1 MSLISSTI
9 IHHMR
14 LAGSKCDA
22 LHSRR
27 RHQWQWRCWDA
38 VELPPAPGSNP
49 HILHSA
55 PAARLLGALLR
66 KKLKMQ
72 KLSTEGSCAWHCLM
86 IGRRII
92 SSSACRPVPS
102 LFSQAPQLTFTC
114 PPIFPLELA
123 KKSKKQTCDFS
134 SFWVWKRKEHLWPP
148 NKSHFSQE
156 LKKLVNFS

>member
-1 MSLISSTI
+1 
-9 IHHMR
+9 MR

-123 KKSKKQTCDFS
+123 KKKQEADLWLFLILSVEEERTPLTPKKITFFS
-134 SFWVWKRKEHLWPP
+134 GTEKVG
-148 NKSHFSQE
+148 
-156 LKKLVNFS
+156 